1 MIFFKPTFLIKSLP
15 LQQEFFER
23 LYVMYTVGYSISFGS
38 LVVAILIIGYFRWAI
53 PILIII
59 HPRHGG
65 LTICVPKYFS

>member
-59 HPRHGG
+59 HLRHRG